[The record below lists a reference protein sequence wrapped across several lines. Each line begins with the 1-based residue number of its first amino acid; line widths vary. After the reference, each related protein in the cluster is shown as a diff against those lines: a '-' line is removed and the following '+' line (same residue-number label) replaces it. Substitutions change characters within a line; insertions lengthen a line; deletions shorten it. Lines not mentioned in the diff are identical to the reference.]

1 MDIWRISAF
10 ADLSGRGGLLAPGRW
25 HRQGLPVI
33 YCADHPA
40 TAMLEILVHMDFED
54 MPSHY
59 QLLKITCPDGAPIH
73 RAETADFTDIGS
85 TQAEGSRLLEEA
97 KTLLIDVPSAV
108 MPAARNILIN
118 PRHPLAA
125 DISIA
130 ATHHYPFDQRLKR

>member
-33 YCADHPA
+33 YCADHPS

-54 MPSHY
+54 VPSHY

-73 RAETADFTDIGS
+73 RVETADFTNPAA
-85 TQAEGSRLLEEA
+85 TQSEGSRLLEDA

-118 PRHPLAA
+118 PQHPLAGEIA
-125 DISIA
+125 IA
-130 ATHHYPFDQRLKR
+130 ATYQYPFDQRLKR

>member
-10 ADLSGRGGLLAPGRW
+10 TDLSGRGGLLAPGRW

-33 YCADHPA
+33 YCADHPS

-59 QLLKITCPDGAPIH
+59 QLLKFTCPDGAPIH
-73 RAETADFTDIGS
+73 RVESADFTDIAS
-85 TQAEGSRLLEEA
+85 TQAEGSRLLEAA
-97 KTLLIDVPSAV
+97 KALLIDVPSAV
-108 MPAARNILIN
+108 MPAARNVLIN

-125 DISIA
+125 EITIA
-130 ATHHYPFDQRLKR
+130 ATYQYPFDQRLKR